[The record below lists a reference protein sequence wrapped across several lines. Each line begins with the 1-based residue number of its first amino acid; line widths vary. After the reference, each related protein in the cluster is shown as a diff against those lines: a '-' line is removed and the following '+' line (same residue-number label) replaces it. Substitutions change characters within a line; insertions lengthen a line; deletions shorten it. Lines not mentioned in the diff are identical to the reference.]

1 VRSNT
6 AKARGYTLVETMVA
20 TVILSLGLLG
30 VAGLH
35 LVSLRNAHGSG
46 MRDVATQ
53 LAYDL
58 TDRMRANLEGVN
70 KGYYDP
76 GATTPTANDCFNAT
90 PTCTPQ
96 QLAALDMDAWSK
108 KVKERLGDSAAGT
121 VCRDSNPNPNDNST
135 AAAPGCDTLPSTA
148 PYVVKIWWQERD
160 DKGATVSSQFVTS
173 FLP

>member
-1 VRSNT
+1 MRSNNVQ
-6 AKARGYTLVETMVA
+6 ARGYTLIEIMVA
-20 TVILSLGLLG
+20 IVVLSLGMLG

-53 LAYDL
+53 LAYDM

-70 KGYYDP
+70 KGHYDP
-76 GATTPTANDCFNAT
+76 GATTPAANDCYKTT
-90 PTCTPQ
+90 PTCDPQ
-96 QLAALDMDAWSK
+96 QLAALDLDAWSK
-108 KVKERLGDSAAGT
+108 RIKERLGDTAAGT
-121 VCRDSNPNPNDNST
+121 VCRDSNPNPNDGST
-135 AAAPGCDTLPSTA
+135 PAAAGCDTLPSTA

-160 DKGATVSSQFVTS
+160 DKGAMMSSQFVTS